1 MRLRRPTET
10 AAIQSTGLNK
20 MMTILP
26 AFHYLA
32 FTCRARLVLAALLLF
47 VLFLSA
53 CSSLAAPTPSS
64 PDISAREVV
73 IGLSLPDDSDPYY
86 LAVKKEAESLV
97 LRRGGRVLTSSA
109 GSDPDRQERDIQAL
123 LSSQVQAL
131 LIFPIDS
138 ERIVSSITAAKRSGV
153 PVITLDREAS
163 GGSVLAHIGSDNS
176 GGGWLAARYLAVE
189 LKGRGIVVE
198 LQGSAGST
206 TALARSEGFGQGLHP
221 YPGMQLAVA
230 EPANFSRETA
240 RQVFARILSEQ
251 PEIDAVFAHSD
262 EMLLGAQQAALAAGR
277 AGEILFIGFDGI
289 PDVVAGI
296 ENGLFAATIAQQPGE
311 MGRLGAELALKA
323 VQGETVPSTLIVE
336 LALLSR

>member
-1 MRLRRPTET
+1 M
-10 AAIQSTGLNK
+10 GLSK

-26 AFHYLA
+26 AFHLPG
-32 FTCRARLVLAALLLF
+32 FSCRARLGLAALLLF
-47 VLFLSA
+47 VPLLSA
-53 CSSLAAPTPSS
+53 CSSLAAPTPPS
-64 PDISAREVV
+64 PGISAQEVV
-73 IGLSLPDDSDPYY
+73 IGLSLPNDADPYF

-109 GSDPDRQERDIQAL
+109 DGDPIRQERDIQVL
-123 LSSQVQAL
+123 LSNQVQAL

-138 ERIVSSITAAKRSGV
+138 ERIVTSITAANRAGV

-163 GGSVLAHIGSDNS
+163 GGSVLAHIGADNS
-176 GGGWLAARYLAVE
+176 AGGWLAARYLAVE

-198 LQGSAGST
+198 LQGSAGSAA
-206 TALARSEGFGQGLHP
+206 ALARSEGFGQGLRP
-221 YPGMQLAVA
+221 YPEMQLAAA
-230 EPANFSRETA
+230 EPANFSLEAA

-262 EMLLGAQQAALAAGR
+262 EMLVGAQQAAQAAGR

-289 PDVVAGI
+289 PEVVAGI
-296 ENGLFAATIAQQPGE
+296 EDGLFAATIAQQPGE
-311 MGRLGAELALKA
+311 MGRMGAELALKA
-323 VQGETVPSTLIVE
+323 VLGEAVPSTLFVE